1 MRDKLE
7 FVHILDVV
15 EAQYGTAFVHPRD
28 TVMYLS
34 DIRRFCKNGELTTK
48 LPRGHHHFTLLRYDD
63 GSMNINSVC
72 GEYLSSYL
80 AQPDKTWKQV
90 I

>member
-1 MRDKLE
+1 MKDKLE
-7 FVHILDVV
+7 AVHILDAV
-15 EAQYGTAFVHPRD
+15 ETQYGIAFIHPRD

-63 GSMNINSVC
+63 GTMNINSVC
-72 GEYLSSYL
+72 GNYLTFYL
-80 AQPDKTWKQV
+80 AQPNGTWKQA